1 MKDALILFGQFFTKL
16 NIPIPV
22 DDATN
27 KFKTSI
33 QYITLFSFLLGCI
46 EGLIFWGFTY
56 LFPLWFAWILYWITD
71 GLLTGGFHL
80 DALADTADGFF
91 SSRTS
96 DKIFAIMKDS
106 RLGTMGSLALV
117 YYYALVVGL
126 GIVISRYLTLTH
138 MILLTICLTMLTKAG
153 LSLLFYKMVYPSN
166 KKGLSNIWLGIKPW
180 RIVVA
185 QVFAIIVVSLCFSWQ
200 GLVSYLMIPLVAF
213 FYRRKVTK
221 VLGGTPGDTLGA
233 FASLS
238 PLIFLI
244 TLTILLRFGL

>member
-1 MKDALILFGQFFTKL
+1 MLDSLILFGQFFTKL

-56 LFPLWFAWILYWITD
+56 LFPVWFAWILYWVTD

-96 DKIFAIMKDS
+96 DKIYAIMKDS
-106 RLGTMGSLALV
+106 RLGTMGSLALL
-117 YYYALVVGL
+117 YYYVLVIGL
-126 GIVISRYLTLTH
+126 GILISSYFNLFH
-138 MILLTICLTMLTKAG
+138 MILLTICLTMLTKTG
-153 LSLLFYKMVYPSN
+153 LSLLFYKMVYPGN
-166 KKGLSNIWLGIKPW
+166 KYGLSDIWLGISTW
-180 RIVVA
+180 RIIVA
-185 QVFAIIVVSLCFSWQ
+185 QFFSIIIIGFCFSWQ
-200 GLVSYLMIPLVAF
+200 GLISYLVIPITAI
-213 FYRRKVTK
+213 FYRKKVTK
-221 VLGGTPGDTLGA
+221 VLGGTTGDTLGA

-238 PLIFLI
+238 PLIFLFV
-244 TLTILLRFGL
+244 LTILTRWGL

>member
-153 LSLLFYKMVYPSN
+153 LSLLFYKMVYSGN

-221 VLGGTPGDTLGA
+221 VLGGTPGDTLVA

>member
-1 MKDALILFGQFFTKL
+1 MLDSLILFGQFFTKL

-27 KFKTSI
+27 KVKTSI

-46 EGLIFWGFTY
+46 EGIVFWGFTY
-56 LFPLWFAWILYWITD
+56 LFPIWFAWILYWITD

-96 DKIFAIMKDS
+96 DKIYAIMKDS
-106 RLGTMGSLALV
+106 RLGTMGSLALL
-117 YYYALVVGL
+117 YYYGLVIGL
-126 GIVISRYLTLTH
+126 GIIISSYFDLFH
-138 MILLTICLTMLTKAG
+138 MILLTVCLTMLTKTG
-153 LSLLFYKMVYPSN
+153 LSLLFYKMVYPEN
-166 KKGLSNIWLGIKPW
+166 KHGLSNIWLGISTW
-180 RIVVA
+180 RIIVA
-185 QVFAIIVVSLCFSWQ
+185 QIFSIIIIGLCFSWQ
-200 GLVSYLMIPLVAF
+200 GLISYLAIPIIAI

-238 PLIFLI
+238 PLIFLFV
-244 TLTILLRFGL
+244 LTILTRWGL

>member
-1 MKDALILFGQFFTKL
+1 MGKALILFAQFFTKL
-16 NIPIPV
+16 NIPIPI

-33 QYITLFSFLLGCI
+33 QYITLFGFLVGCI
-46 EGLIFWGFTY
+46 EGLIFWGFTA

-91 SSRTS
+91 SSRTA

-106 RLGTMGSLALV
+106 RLGTMGSLALL
-117 YYYALVVGL
+117 YYYALVIGL
-126 GIVISRYLTLTH
+126 GIVISPFFDTLH
-138 MILLTICLTMLTKAG
+138 MVLLTVCLTMLTKTG
-153 LSLLFYKMVYPSN
+153 VSLLFYKMVYPGN
-166 KKGLSNIWLGIKPW
+166 KHGLSNIWLGIQPW
-180 RIVVA
+180 RIAVA
-185 QVFAIIVVSLCFSWQ
+185 QLFSLVVLTLCFSWQ
-200 GLVSYLMIPLVAF
+200 GLVGYLMILFVAY

-233 FASLS
+233 FATLA
-238 PLIFLI
+238 PLIFLL
-244 TLTILLRFGL
+244 TLTILMRVS

>member
-22 DDATN
+22 DDAAN

-106 RLGTMGSLALV
+106 RLGTMGSLALL
-117 YYYALVVGL
+117 YYYALVIGL
-126 GIVISRYLTLTH
+126 GIVISHYLNLIH

-153 LSLLFYKMVYPSN
+153 LSLLFYKMVYPGN
-166 KKGLSNIWLGIKPW
+166 KKGLSNIWLGIKTW
-180 RIVVA
+180 RIIIA

-200 GLVSYLMIPLVAF
+200 GLVSYLMIPLVAI

-238 PLIFLI
+238 PLIFLV
-244 TLTILLRFGL
+244 TLTVLLRFGL

>member
-1 MKDALILFGQFFTKL
+1 MKDALILLGQFFTKL

-33 QYITLFSFLLGCI
+33 QYITIFSFLLGCI

-126 GIVISRYLTLTH
+126 GIVISHYLNLIH

-153 LSLLFYKMVYPSN
+153 LSLLFYKMVYPGN

-180 RIVVA
+180 RIIIA
-185 QVFAIIVVSLCFSWQ
+185 QLFAIIVVSLCFSWQ